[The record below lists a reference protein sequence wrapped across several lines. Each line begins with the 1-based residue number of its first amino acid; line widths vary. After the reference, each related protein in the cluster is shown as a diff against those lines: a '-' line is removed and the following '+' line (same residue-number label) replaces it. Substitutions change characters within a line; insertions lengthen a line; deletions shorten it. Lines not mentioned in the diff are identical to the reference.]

1 MDSDLNKIL
10 QKLKSYDIVI
20 KSVDEQKKV
29 IFADGFVVILDDNES
44 ILVSFEI
51 GMLPEEVAIAIL
63 ILKEIRKYAG
73 KYKLKIAQSFYLGND
88 GSCVYGEDAVKMR
101 DNDKKKK
108 IIGLYLKDK
117 FHENIL
123 LEDKYCFHC

>member
-63 ILKEIRKYAG
+63 ILKEIR
-73 KYKLKIAQSFYLGND
+73 ST
-88 GSCVYGEDAVKMR
+88 
-101 DNDKKKK
+101 
-108 IIGLYLKDK
+108 
-117 FHENIL
+117 
-123 LEDKYCFHC
+123 LESTSSK